1 MTEEEVMT
9 SFAAELSLRVLPIP
23 MPSQAS
29 PALSVLRGKA
39 RAKVATCTRCSRR
52 DACSAPVAFTGLS
65 PARYIVLMDAPDRED
80 DRARKAGVGKD
91 GRALRA
97 MLKGVGLNVSDAM
110 FMYTAACYDGHALK
124 IADQAQCRDN
134 LFAQLQASWC
144 QIVLLVGGAA
154 IHSWRQDMKI
164 ERVTGNVYVW
174 DDQFIVIP
182 APHPGSLKHN
192 AELKLPMER
201 AVKTLA
207 SIVSGE
213 TPALS
218 HMDDICIHCDTYL
231 SHIDAD
237 GVGYCDEHWQ
247 AGKHERDASRE
258 RWASIA
264 GTNRLL

>member
-1 MTEEEVMT
+1 MTEEEVIK
-9 SFAAELSLRVLPIP
+9 SLGAELSLRVLPVP
-23 MPSQAS
+23 DPDLAS
-29 PALSVLRGKA
+29 PPLSVLRGKA
-39 RAKVATCTRCSRR
+39 RAKVATCTACTRR
-52 DACSAPVAFTGLS
+52 DACSAPVAFTGSS

-97 MLKGVGLNVSDAM
+97 MLKGAGLNVNDAM
-110 FMYTAACYDGHALK
+110 FMYVNACYSPDKAKEEEQAAC
-124 IADQAQCRDN
+124 REN

-144 QIVLLVGGAA
+144 QMVLLVGANA
-154 IHSWRQDMKI
+154 IRAWRHDMKV

-201 AVKTLA
+201 AVRTLA

-258 RWASIA
+258 RWESIA